1 MEMGMTPE
9 LLYGQNVFIPATANP
24 YQYGYAEVGSPMEWY
39 NHQSSLG
46 YDAQDIFY
54 PTEGMQCV
62 YYVAPDNGSIHPS
75 YSPYPVDPSFIS
87 DGSFVPQ
94 EYVTDPANSTCQ
106 IGPPSYYI
114 PAVLPYAQDSV
125 PGSTTTPLLTPNV
138 AYLPGMPGYAATS
151 ANVAFPLMAP
161 VTTKSDIV
169 VNPPIQSTIVS
180 SKQFQDHAKLPK
192 VQLHNS
198 VASKQQMPDGSMV
211 PVKLPHAS
219 QASVNLLERPISTAK
234 HSPKAK
240 LSGNNCFGYAGS
252 DLQKWAAAEKFQPSS
267 KSSGHVNG
275 PDQKVHLLNEHSLG
289 DSEKLSS
296 QRTSAII
303 VKSYTSRLPVGNP
316 EGTIVI
322 KTDQYN
328 RDDLRVDYTYAKFF
342 VIKSIGESDVHKSI
356 KYGVWSSSS
365 SGNSKL
371 DSAFRDADRI
381 SRRNSTKCPVFLFFS
396 VNGSGHFCGMAEM
409 VGPVDFQRDMDFWC
423 QDKWTGCFPVR
434 WHIIKDIPNY
444 SLQHITL
451 QNNENKPV
459 THSRDTQ
466 EIPYIPGMSVL
477 KIFKDIK
484 VKECLFDD
492 FMKYEEDEAR
502 IKQYRRCKLSHNAP
516 DFVPISQRRDDVSA
530 TQQQTKVSSVL
541 IDRTSEIQN
550 ASEKPHDCGMV
561 KHQDPCVELGEKQAS
576 EAGKENGQQEN
587 LCNGKQGQEDAAK
600 TITSQPPTSSL
611 KTGVDGKQQYWKKIE
626 NPWQQADNA
635 AQGAPKA
642 PEKRPNGVRILVN
655 AVSESSEEQRIIAK
669 VGSLKI
675 SSKAGEVDDKS
686 CEVGVVTIGSMP
698 VRVSKCDG

>member
-9 LLYGQNVFIPATANP
+9 LMYGQNVFVPATANP

-39 NHQSSLG
+39 NHPSSLG
-46 YDAQDIFY
+46 YDGQDIYY

-62 YYVAPDNGSIHPS
+62 YYAAPDNGSMHTS
-75 YSPYPVDPSFIS
+75 YSPYPVDPSFMS
-87 DGSFVPQ
+87 DGSFIPQ
-94 EYVTDPANSTCQ
+94 EYVTDTANSPCQ
-106 IGPPSYYI
+106 IAPPSYYI
-114 PAVLPYAQDSV
+114 PAVLPYAQDGVAASAAA
-125 PGSTTTPLLTPNV
+125 PLHHPNV

-151 ANVAFPLMAP
+151 ANAALPLVAP
-161 VTTKSDIV
+161 VTTKGDIV
-169 VNPPIQSTIVS
+169 VNPPMQSTIVS
-180 SKQFQDHAKLPK
+180 SKQFQDLAKPPK
-192 VQLHNS
+192 VQVHNS
-198 VASKQQMPDGSMV
+198 VPLKQELPDGSVV
-211 PVKLPHAS
+211 PVKIPHAS
-219 QASVNLLERPISTAK
+219 QAPMHLLERPISTAK
-234 HSPKAK
+234 HSPNSN
-240 LSGNNCFGYAGS
+240 LSGSNCFGYAGS

-275 PDQKVHLLNEHSLG
+275 PVQKVHLLNEHSLN
-289 DSEKLSS
+289 DSEKPSN
-296 QRTSAII
+296 QRTSALV

-316 EGTIVI
+316 EGTILI
-322 KTDQYN
+322 RTDQYN

-342 VIKSIGESDVHKSI
+342 VIKSIGEADVHKSI

-365 SGNSKL
+365 SGNCKL
-371 DSAFRDADRI
+371 DGAFRDADRI

-409 VGPVDFQRDMDFWC
+409 VGPVDFQKDMDFWC

-434 WHIIKDIPNY
+434 WHIVKDIPNY

-466 EIPYIPGMSVL
+466 EVPYIPGISML

-516 DFVPISQRRDDVSA
+516 DFVPVSQRREDVSDA
-530 TQQQTKVSSVL
+530 QQTKFSSVL

-550 ASEKPHDCGMV
+550 VSVKPHDHGV
-561 KHQDPCVELGEKQAS
+561 NKHQDPCVELSEKLTS
-576 EAGKENGQQEN
+576 DAGKENGQQTN
-587 LCNGKQGQEDAAK
+587 PCSGKQTQDDAAN
-600 TITSQPPTSSL
+600 TINKQLPASNL
-611 KTGVDGKQQYWKKIE
+611 KTSVDGKQQYWKKVE
-626 NPWQQADNA
+626 NPRQHADSA
-635 AQGAPKA
+635 AHGSSKA
-642 PEKRPNGVRILVN
+642 QEKRPNGVCSSAS
-655 AVSESSEEQRIIAK
+655 AVSESSQEQSIIAK

-675 SSKAGEVDDKS
+675 SSKSGDSDHKS
-686 CEVGVVTIGSMP
+686 CTVGVVTIGSMP
-698 VRVSKCDG
+698 VRVESCE